1 MTSTERS
8 AVRRGPLNALFIANL
23 VALLGK
29 QLSLIALP
37 WFVLT
42 TTGSAERTAL
52 VGFVIFLPGLVVG
65 IFGGALIDRLGFRQ
79 VAITANLVSGFGI
92 LMIPLWYHT
101 VGLPFWL
108 LLTFVFIGSLLEIPA
123 ITAGRSMVPELAA
136 LAGRPLERINAL
148 FESTQNL
155 ALLVGTPVA
164 GLLVAWLGASNVLWL
179 DAGASVIGAIVL
191 LVAVPGSVFSVPLA
205 ATQSYLAD
213 VLTGLRFIRRD
224 ELLWPMVIALALSNA
239 IASSVV
245 GLVLPFYIDASFGS
259 AASLG
264 LVIAAIGAGAFL
276 GATLYGFLAGR
287 ISRTVIWCASYL
299 IAPVEF
305 WVFTVSPSVGLLI
318 AAFLVAGFVGGPI
331 NPLMVTIRHERSPAA
346 IRGRVFSTYSA
357 VAGAASPLGILLAG
371 LGIGQLGFRPS
382 VIILA
387 ILAQVLGVGV
397 LLLPA
402 FRRMDALRP
411 LPGVRSPAD
420 GAVDGSASRSAAEAT
435 NA

>member
-1 MTSTERS
+1 MRTTYPPHLRP
-8 AVRRGPLNALFIANL
+8 GPLNALFIANI
-23 VALLGK
+23 VALIGK

-65 IFGGALIDRLGFRQ
+65 IFGGALIDRLGFRW
-79 VAITANLVSGFGI
+79 VAVAANLVSGSGI
-92 LMIPLWYHT
+92 LMIPVFYHT

-108 LLTFVFIGSLLEIPA
+108 LLVFVFVGSLLEVPA

-148 FESTQNL
+148 FESSQNL
-155 ALLVGTPVA
+155 ALLVGTPAA
-164 GLLVAWLGASNVLWL
+164 GLLVAWMGASNVLWL
-179 DAGASVIGAIVL
+179 DAAASVSGAII
-191 LVAVPGSVFSVPLA
+191 LVAAVPGSVFAPPVA
-205 ATQSYLAD
+205 ATRSYLSD

-239 IASSVV
+239 ISSSVV
-245 GLVLPFYIDASFGS
+245 GLVLPVYIRKEFGS

-287 ISRTVIWCASYL
+287 VSRSLIWCGAYL
-299 IAPVEF
+299 IIPIEF
-305 WVFTVSPSVGLLI
+305 WVFTVSPPIGLLV
-318 AAFLVAGFVGGPI
+318 AAFVVAGLVMGPI
-331 NPLMVTIRHERSPAA
+331 NPLMVTIRHERSPTE

-357 VAGAASPLGILLAG
+357 VAGAAAPLGILLAG
-371 LGIGQLGFRPS
+371 LAIGRLGFQPS
-382 VIILA
+382 VVILA
-387 ILAQVLGVGV
+387 ICAQLLGVAI
-397 LLLPA
+397 LFIPA
-402 FRRMDALRP
+402 FRRMDVLRP
-411 LPGVRSPAD
+411 QVVGAGQAVPPGIAS
-420 GAVDGSASRSAAEAT
+420 SAQSDPV
-435 NA
+435 

>member
-1 MTSTERS
+1 MTTDRS
-8 AVRRGPLNALFIANL
+8 AAVRRGPLNALFIANL
-23 VALLGK
+23 VALIGK

-42 TTGSAERTAL
+42 ETGSPERTAL

-65 IFGGALIDRLGFRQ
+65 IFGGALIDRLGFRR
-79 VAITANLVSGFGI
+79 VAIAANLVSGFGI
-92 LMIPLWYHT
+92 LMIPLFYHT

-108 LLTFVFIGSLLEIPA
+108 LLVFVFIGSLLEIPA

-155 ALLVGTPVA
+155 ALLIGTPVA

-179 DAGASVIGAIVL
+179 DAGASVIGAVVL
-191 LVAVPGSVFSVPLA
+191 FVAVPASVFA
-205 ATQSYLAD
+205 APVAVTQSYLAD
-213 VLTGLRFIRRD
+213 VFTGLRFIRRD

-245 GLVLPFYIDASFGS
+245 GLVLPFYVEDTFGS

-287 ISRTVIWCASYL
+287 ISRTLIWCGGYL
-299 IAPVEF
+299 IVPIEF
-305 WVFTVSPSVGLLI
+305 WVFTVSPSVALLI
-318 AAFLVAGFVGGPI
+318 AAFLVAGLVMGPI

-357 VAGAASPLGILLAG
+357 VAGAAAPLGILLAG
-371 LGIGQLGFRPS
+371 FSIGQFGFRPS

-387 ILAQVLGVGV
+387 VLAQLLGVVV

-411 LPGVRSPAD
+411 RLTQLGDTAAH
-420 GAVDGSASRSAAEAT
+420 GIGSAPQSDPV
-435 NA
+435 

>member
-1 MTSTERS
+1 MTGTEGTQR
-8 AVRRGPLNALFIANL
+8 RRGPLNALFIANL

-52 VGFVIFLPGLVVG
+52 VGFVIFLPGLAVG
-65 IFGGALIDRLGFRQ
+65 IFGGALIDRLGFRR
-79 VAITANLVSGFGI
+79 VAIAANLVSGFGI

-108 LLTFVFIGSLLEIPA
+108 LLVFVFIGSLLEIPA

-155 ALLVGTPVA
+155 ALLIGTPVA

-191 LVAVPGSVFSVPLA
+191 VVAVPGSVFAAPVA

-213 VLTGLRFIRRD
+213 VLTGLRFIRGD
-224 ELLWPMVIALALSNA
+224 ELLWPMVITLALSNA

-245 GLVLPFYIDASFGS
+245 GLVLPFYIEDTFGS

-276 GATLYGFLAGR
+276 GATLYGFLSGR
-287 ISRTVIWCASYL
+287 MSRTVIWCAAYL
-299 IAPVEF
+299 IAPIEF
-305 WVFTVSPSVGLLI
+305 WVFTISPSVAVLI
-318 AAFLVAGFVGGPI
+318 AAFVISGFVLGPI

-371 LGIGQLGFRPS
+371 LAIGQLGFRPS
-382 VIILA
+382 VFILA
-387 ILAQVLGVGV
+387 VLAQVLGVAV
-397 LLLPA
+397 LFLPA
-402 FRRMDALRP
+402 FRRMDALQP
-411 LPGVRSPAD
+411 DSPERMPMEDMGTGPAPRAAD
-420 GAVDGSASRSAAEAT
+420 GTES
-435 NA
+435 

>member
-1 MTSTERS
+1 MTDVSPVP
-8 AVRRGPLNALFIANL
+8 VRRGPLNALFIANI
-23 VALLGK
+23 VALVGK

-42 TTGSAERTAL
+42 ETGSAERTAV

-65 IFGGALIDRLGFRQ
+65 IFGGALIDRLGFRR
-79 VAITANLVSGFGI
+79 VAIAANLVSGFGI
-92 LMIPLWYHT
+92 LMIPLFYHT

-108 LLTFVFIGSLLEIPA
+108 LLIFVFIGSLLEVPA

-148 FESTQNL
+148 FESSQNL

-179 DAGASVIGAIVL
+179 DAAASVIGAIVI
-191 LVAVPGSVFSVPLA
+191 VAAVPGSVFAPPVA
-205 ATQSYLAD
+205 ATQRYLSD

-239 IASSVV
+239 ISSSVV
-245 GLVLPFYIDASFGS
+245 GLVLPVYIRNEFGS
-259 AASLG
+259 AAALG

-287 ISRTVIWCASYL
+287 VSRSLIWCGAYL
-299 IAPVEF
+299 LIPVEF
-305 WVFTVSPSVGLLI
+305 WVFTVSPPVGLLV
-318 AAFLVAGFVGGPI
+318 AAFVVAGLVMGPI
-331 NPLMVTIRHERSPAA
+331 NPLMVTIRHERSPAE

-357 VAGAASPLGILLAG
+357 VAGAAAPLGILLAG
-371 LGIGQLGFRPS
+371 LAIGRLGFQPS
-382 VIILA
+382 VIMLAVLAQLLGVA
-387 ILAQVLGVGV
+387 ILFV
-397 LLLPA
+397 PA
-402 FRRMDALRP
+402 FRRMDVLRP
-411 LPGVRSPAD
+411 PGAGLGQTASPS
-420 GAVDGSASRSAAEAT
+420 VGST
-435 NA
+435 P